1 MRRVQKVLSG
11 VFLGGVLLG
20 GIGTGVALVEYSSL
34 AYAGE
39 RHLGEENLVTRQL
52 DYSMAPGTE
61 EVWLI
66 KSYWD
71 EAEAEADESVPE
83 GIIRY
88 EITYN
93 EKLVRPVLSYE
104 EDKDQEEE
112 LSEAEEP
119 VEGRTEAEE
128 SAEGRAEAEK
138 SAEGR
143 TETEEG
149 AEGELEAEESTEEG
163 REAEKRVEGK
173 PEEEENAERIPG
185 KVRRKTMLHLSI
197 RNTGND
203 FAVWMACKDEILAEL
218 KKKRIFSYDMTPVT
232 DLTIKVNPR
241 TMPLVHSE
249 DSGIL
254 YFRER

>member
-39 RHLGEENLVTRQL
+39 KHLGEENLVTRQL

-104 EDKDQEEE
+104 EDKDQEE
-112 LSEAEEP
+112 LSEAEESL
-119 VEGRTEAEE
+119 EGQVEAEE
-128 SAEGRAEAEK
+128 S
-138 SAEGR
+138 
-143 TETEEG
+143 T
-149 AEGELEAEESTEEG
+149 EGEPEAEESTEEG
-163 REAEKRVEGK
+163 QEAEKGVEGK
-173 PEEEENAERIPG
+173 PEEEENEERVPG
-185 KVRRKTMLHLSI
+185 KIRRKTLLHLSI

>member
-39 RHLGEENLVTRQL
+39 KHLGEENLVTRQL

-104 EDKDQEEE
+104 EDKDQEE
-112 LSEAEEP
+112 LSEAEES
-119 VEGRTEAEE
+119 VEGQVEAEE
-128 SAEGRAEAEK
+128 S
-138 SAEGR
+138 
-143 TETEEG
+143 T
-149 AEGELEAEESTEEG
+149 EGEPEAEESTEEG
-163 REAEKRVEGK
+163 QEAEKGVEGK
-173 PEEEENAERIPG
+173 PEEEENEERVPG
-185 KVRRKTMLHLSI
+185 KIRRKTLLHLSI

-232 DLTIKVNPR
+232 DLTIKVHPR

>member
-39 RHLGEENLVTRQL
+39 KHLGEENLVTRQL

-104 EDKDQEEE
+104 EDKDQEE
-112 LSEAEEP
+112 LSEAEES
-119 VEGRTEAEE
+119 VEGQVEAEE
-128 SAEGRAEAEK
+128 SAEGRAEAE
-138 SAEGR
+138 EG
-143 TETEEG
+143 T
-149 AEGELEAEESTEEG
+149 EGEPEAEESTEEG
-163 REAEKRVEGK
+163 EEAEKGVEGK
-173 PEEEENAERIPG
+173 PEEEENEERVPG
-185 KVRRKTMLHLSI
+185 KIRRKTLLHLSI

>member
-39 RHLGEENLVTRQL
+39 KHLGEENLVTRQL

-104 EDKDQEEE
+104 EDKDQEE
-112 LSEAEEP
+112 LSEAEES
-119 VEGRTEAEE
+119 VEGQVEAEE
-128 SAEGRAEAEK
+128 S
-138 SAEGR
+138 
-143 TETEEG
+143 T
-149 AEGELEAEESTEEG
+149 EGEPEAEESTEEG
-163 REAEKRVEGK
+163 QEAEKGVEGK
-173 PEEEENAERIPG
+173 PKEEENEERVPG
-185 KVRRKTMLHLSI
+185 KIRRKTLLRLSI

>member
-39 RHLGEENLVTRQL
+39 KHLGEENLVTRQL

-104 EDKDQEEE
+104 EDKDQEE
-112 LSEAEEP
+112 LSEAEES
-119 VEGRTEAEE
+119 VEGQVEAEE
-128 SAEGRAEAEK
+128 S
-138 SAEGR
+138 
-143 TETEEG
+143 T
-149 AEGELEAEESTEEG
+149 EGEPEAEESTEEG
-163 REAEKRVEGK
+163 QEAEKGVENEERV
-173 PEEEENAERIPG
+173 PG
-185 KVRRKTMLHLSI
+185 KIRRKTLLHLSI

>member
-39 RHLGEENLVTRQL
+39 KRLGEENLVTRQL

-104 EDKDQEEE
+104 EDKDQEE
-112 LSEAEEP
+112 LSEAEES
-119 VEGRTEAEE
+119 VEGQV
-128 SAEGRAEAEK
+128 
-138 SAEGR
+138 
-143 TETEEG
+143 
-149 AEGELEAEESTEEG
+149 EAEESTEEG
-163 REAEKRVEGK
+163 QEAEKGVEGK
-173 PEEEENAERIPG
+173 QEEEENEERVPG
-185 KVRRKTMLHLSI
+185 KIRRKTLLHLSI

>member
-39 RHLGEENLVTRQL
+39 KRLGEENLVTRQL

-104 EDKDQEEE
+104 EDKDQEE
-112 LSEAEEP
+112 LSEAEES
-119 VEGRTEAEE
+119 VEGQVEAEE
-128 SAEGRAEAEK
+128 SAEGRAEAE
-138 SAEGR
+138 EG
-143 TETEEG
+143 T
-149 AEGELEAEESTEEG
+149 EGEPEAEESTEEG
-163 REAEKRVEGK
+163 EEAEKGVEGK
-173 PEEEENAERIPG
+173 PEEEENEERVPG
-185 KVRRKTMLHLSI
+185 KIRRKTLLHLSI
-197 RNTGND
+197 RNSGND

>member
-39 RHLGEENLVTRQL
+39 KHLGEENLVTRQL

-104 EDKDQEEE
+104 EDKDQEE
-112 LSEAEEP
+112 LSEAEES
-119 VEGRTEAEE
+119 VEGQVEAEE
-128 SAEGRAEAEK
+128 S
-138 SAEGR
+138 
-143 TETEEG
+143 TEVEP
-149 AEGELEAEESTEEG
+149 EAEESTEEG
-163 REAEKRVEGK
+163 QEAEKGVEGK
-173 PEEEENAERIPG
+173 PEEEENEERVPG
-185 KVRRKTMLHLSI
+185 KIRRKTLLHLSI

>member
-1 MRRVQKVLSG
+1 M
-11 VFLGGVLLG
+11 
-20 GIGTGVALVEYSSL
+20 
-34 AYAGE
+34 
-39 RHLGEENLVTRQL
+39 GEENLVTRQL

-104 EDKDQEEE
+104 EDKDQEE
-112 LSEAEEP
+112 LSEAEESL
-119 VEGRTEAEE
+119 EGQVEAEE
-128 SAEGRAEAEK
+128 S
-138 SAEGR
+138 
-143 TETEEG
+143 T
-149 AEGELEAEESTEEG
+149 EGEPEAEESTEEG
-163 REAEKRVEGK
+163 QEAEKGVEGK
-173 PEEEENAERIPG
+173 PEEEENEERVPG
-185 KVRRKTMLHLSI
+185 KIRRKTLLHLSI

>member
-39 RHLGEENLVTRQL
+39 KHLGEENLVTRQL

-104 EDKDQEEE
+104 EDKDQEE
-112 LSEAEEP
+112 LSEAEES
-119 VEGRTEAEE
+119 VEGQVEAEE
-128 SAEGRAEAEK
+128 S
-138 SAEGR
+138 
-143 TETEEG
+143 T
-149 AEGELEAEESTEEG
+149 EGEPEAEESTEEG
-163 REAEKRVEGK
+163 QEAEKGVEGK
-173 PEEEENAERIPG
+173 PEEEENEERVPG
-185 KVRRKTMLHLSI
+185 KIRRKTLLHLSI
-197 RNTGND
+197 RNTGDD

>member
-39 RHLGEENLVTRQL
+39 KRLGEENLVTRQL

-104 EDKDQEEE
+104 EDKDQEE
-112 LSEAEEP
+112 LSEAEES
-119 VEGRTEAEE
+119 VEGQVEAEE
-128 SAEGRAEAEK
+128 S
-138 SAEGR
+138 
-143 TETEEG
+143 T
-149 AEGELEAEESTEEG
+149 EGEPEAEESTEEG
-163 REAEKRVEGK
+163 QEAEKGVEGK
-173 PEEEENAERIPG
+173 PEEEENEERVPG
-185 KVRRKTMLHLSI
+185 KIRRKTLLHLSI

-254 YFRER
+254 YFREQ

>member
-39 RHLGEENLVTRQL
+39 KHLGEENLVTRQL

-104 EDKDQEEE
+104 EDKDQEE
-112 LSEAEEP
+112 LSEAEES
-119 VEGRTEAEE
+119 VEGQVEAEE
-128 SAEGRAEAEK
+128 S
-138 SAEGR
+138 
-143 TETEEG
+143 T
-149 AEGELEAEESTEEG
+149 EGEPKAEESTEEG
-163 REAEKRVEGK
+163 QEAEKGVEGK
-173 PEEEENAERIPG
+173 PEEEENEERVPG
-185 KVRRKTMLHLSI
+185 KIRRKTLLHLSI

-249 DSGIL
+249 YSGIL

>member
-39 RHLGEENLVTRQL
+39 KHLGEENLVTRQL

-104 EDKDQEEE
+104 EDKDQEE
-112 LSEAEEP
+112 LSEAEES
-119 VEGRTEAEE
+119 VEGQVEAEE
-128 SAEGRAEAEK
+128 S
-138 SAEGR
+138 
-143 TETEEG
+143 T
-149 AEGELEAEESTEEG
+149 EGEPEAEESTEEG
-163 REAEKRVEGK
+163 QEAEKGVEGK
-173 PEEEENAERIPG
+173 PEEEENEERVPG
-185 KVRRKTMLHLSI
+185 KIRRKTLLHLSI

>member
-39 RHLGEENLVTRQL
+39 KHLGEENLVTRQL

-104 EDKDQEEE
+104 EDKDQEE
-112 LSEAEEP
+112 LSEAEES
-119 VEGRTEAEE
+119 VEGQVEAEE
-128 SAEGRAEAEK
+128 S
-138 SAEGR
+138 
-143 TETEEG
+143 T
-149 AEGELEAEESTEEG
+149 EGEPKAEESTEEG
-163 REAEKRVEGK
+163 QEAEKGVEGK
-173 PEEEENAERIPG
+173 PEEEENEERVPG
-185 KVRRKTMLHLSI
+185 KIRRKTLLHLSI

>member
-39 RHLGEENLVTRQL
+39 KHLGEENLVTRQL

-104 EDKDQEEE
+104 EDKDQEE
-112 LSEAEEP
+112 LSEAEES
-119 VEGRTEAEE
+119 VEGQVEAEE
-128 SAEGRAEAEK
+128 S
-138 SAEGR
+138 
-143 TETEEG
+143 T
-149 AEGELEAEESTEEG
+149 EGEPEAEESTEEG
-163 REAEKRVEGK
+163 QEAEKGVEGK
-173 PEEEENAERIPG
+173 PEEEENEERVPG
-185 KVRRKTMLHLSI
+185 KIRRKTLLRLSI

>member
-39 RHLGEENLVTRQL
+39 KHLGEENLVTRQL

-104 EDKDQEEE
+104 EDKDQEE
-112 LSEAEEP
+112 LSEAEES
-119 VEGRTEAEE
+119 VEGQVEAEE
-128 SAEGRAEAEK
+128 SAEGEP
-138 SAEGR
+138 
-143 TETEEG
+143 
-149 AEGELEAEESTEEG
+149 EAEESTEEG
-163 REAEKRVEGK
+163 QEAEKGVEGK
-173 PEEEENAERIPG
+173 PEEEENEERVPG
-185 KVRRKTMLHLSI
+185 KIRRKTLLHLSI

>member
-39 RHLGEENLVTRQL
+39 KRLGEENLVTRQL

-104 EDKDQEEE
+104 EDKDQEE
-112 LSEAEEP
+112 LSEAEES
-119 VEGRTEAEE
+119 VEGQV
-128 SAEGRAEAEK
+128 
-138 SAEGR
+138 
-143 TETEEG
+143 
-149 AEGELEAEESTEEG
+149 EAEESTEEG
-163 REAEKRVEGK
+163 QEAEKGVEGK
-173 PEEEENAERIPG
+173 PEEEENEERVPG
-185 KVRRKTMLHLSI
+185 KIRRKTLLHLSI

>member
-1 MRRVQKVLSG
+1 
-11 VFLGGVLLG
+11 
-20 GIGTGVALVEYSSL
+20 
-34 AYAGE
+34 
-39 RHLGEENLVTRQL
+39 
-52 DYSMAPGTE
+52 MAPGTE

-104 EDKDQEEE
+104 EDKDQEE
-112 LSEAEEP
+112 LSEAEES
-119 VEGRTEAEE
+119 VEGQVEAEE
-128 SAEGRAEAEK
+128 S
-138 SAEGR
+138 
-143 TETEEG
+143 T
-149 AEGELEAEESTEEG
+149 EGEPEAEESTEEG
-163 REAEKRVEGK
+163 QEAEKGVEGK
-173 PEEEENAERIPG
+173 PEEEENEERVPG
-185 KVRRKTMLHLSI
+185 KIRRKTLLHLSI

>member
-39 RHLGEENLVTRQL
+39 KRLGEENLVTRQL

-104 EDKDQEEE
+104 EDKDQEE
-112 LSEAEEP
+112 LSEAEES
-119 VEGRTEAEE
+119 VEGQVEAEE
-128 SAEGRAEAEK
+128 S
-138 SAEGR
+138 
-143 TETEEG
+143 T
-149 AEGELEAEESTEEG
+149 EGEPEAEESTEEG
-163 REAEKRVEGK
+163 QEAEKGVEGK
-173 PEEEENAERIPG
+173 PEEEENEERVPG
-185 KVRRKTMLHLSI
+185 KIRRKTLLHLSI

>member
-39 RHLGEENLVTRQL
+39 KHLGEENLVTRQL
-52 DYSMAPGTE
+52 DYSVAPGTE

-104 EDKDQEEE
+104 EDKDQEE
-112 LSEAEEP
+112 LSEAEES
-119 VEGRTEAEE
+119 VEGQVEAEE
-128 SAEGRAEAEK
+128 S
-138 SAEGR
+138 
-143 TETEEG
+143 T
-149 AEGELEAEESTEEG
+149 EGEPEAEESTEEG
-163 REAEKRVEGK
+163 QEAEKGVEGK
-173 PEEEENAERIPG
+173 PEEEENEERVPG
-185 KVRRKTMLHLSI
+185 KIRRKTLLHLSI

>member
-39 RHLGEENLVTRQL
+39 KHLGEENLVTRQL

-61 EVWLI
+61 EVLLI

-104 EDKDQEEE
+104 EDKDQEE
-112 LSEAEEP
+112 LSEAEES
-119 VEGRTEAEE
+119 VEGQVEAEE
-128 SAEGRAEAEK
+128 S
-138 SAEGR
+138 
-143 TETEEG
+143 T
-149 AEGELEAEESTEEG
+149 EGEPEAEESTEEG
-163 REAEKRVEGK
+163 QEAEKGVEGK
-173 PEEEENAERIPG
+173 PEEEENEERVPG
-185 KVRRKTMLHLSI
+185 KIRRKTLLHLSI

>member
-39 RHLGEENLVTRQL
+39 KRLGEENLVTRQL

-104 EDKDQEEE
+104 EDKDQEE
-112 LSEAEEP
+112 LSEAEES
-119 VEGRTEAEE
+119 VEGQVEAEE
-128 SAEGRAEAEK
+128 S
-138 SAEGR
+138 
-143 TETEEG
+143 T
-149 AEGELEAEESTEEG
+149 EGEPEAEESTEEG
-163 REAEKRVEGK
+163 QEAEKGVEGK
-173 PEEEENAERIPG
+173 PEEEENEERVPG
-185 KVRRKTMLHLSI
+185 KIRRKTLLRLSI

>member
-39 RHLGEENLVTRQL
+39 KHLGEENLVTRQL

-104 EDKDQEEE
+104 EDKDQEE
-112 LSEAEEP
+112 LSEAEES
-119 VEGRTEAEE
+119 VEGQV
-128 SAEGRAEAEK
+128 
-138 SAEGR
+138 
-143 TETEEG
+143 
-149 AEGELEAEESTEEG
+149 EAEESTEEG
-163 REAEKRVEGK
+163 QEAEKGVEGK
-173 PEEEENAERIPG
+173 PEEEENEERVPG
-185 KVRRKTMLHLSI
+185 KIRRKTLLHLSI